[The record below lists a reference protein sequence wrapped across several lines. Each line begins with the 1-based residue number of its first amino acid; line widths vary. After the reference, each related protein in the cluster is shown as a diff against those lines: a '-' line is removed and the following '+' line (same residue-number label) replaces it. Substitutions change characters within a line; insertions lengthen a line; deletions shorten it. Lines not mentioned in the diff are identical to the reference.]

1 MKLALIAFSSFA
13 LFSCITLVAKAKKEK
28 PTALKVGDTAP
39 NFTLPNEKG
48 ESVTFHDIPG
58 KKVLYYYP
66 MDSTPG
72 CTKQACS
79 LRDGHKD
86 LTNKGITVV
95 GISSDSVASHQKFAK
110 NHKLPFTLLSDTK
123 NEVAKLYGTAGT
135 FINSRITFLVDE
147 KNKIVKI
154 LKDIH
159 VKSHAQQILKEF
171 GLEKTPNNPPTKK

>member
-1 MKLALIAFSSFA
+1 MKFTLITLVSLA
-13 LFSCITLVAKAKKEK
+13 LFSGITLVAKSKKEK
-28 PTALKVGDTAP
+28 PTELKVGDTAP

-48 ESVTFHDIPG
+48 ETVTFHDIAG

-79 LRDGHKD
+79 LRDGHQD
-86 LTNKGITVV
+86 LKNKGITVV
-95 GISSDSVASHQKFAK
+95 GISSDSVDSHKKFAQ
-110 NHKLPFTLLSDTK
+110 NHKLPFTLLSDVK

-135 FINSRITFLVDE
+135 FMNSRITFLVDE

-154 LKDIH
+154 LKDIK
-159 VKSHAQQILKEF
+159 VKSHAEQILKEF
-171 GLEKTPNNPPTKK
+171 GL

>member
-1 MKLALIAFSSFA
+1 MKVALITLASLALFSTIALIAKSKQK
-13 LFSCITLVAKAKKEK
+13 TEK
-28 PTALKVGDTAP
+28 SAELKVGDTAP

-48 ESVTFHDIPG
+48 ETVTFHDITG

-79 LRDGHKD
+79 LRDGHQD
-86 LTNKGITVV
+86 LKKKGITVV
-95 GISSDSVASHQKFAK
+95 GISSDSVDSHKKFAQ
-110 NHKLPFTLLSDTK
+110 NHKLPFTLLSDVK

-135 FINSRITFLVDE
+135 FMNSRITFLVDE

-154 LKDIH
+154 LKDIQ
-159 VKSHAQQILKEF
+159 VKNHAEQILKEF
-171 GLEKTPNNPPTKK
+171 GL

>member
-1 MKLALIAFSSFA
+1 MKLTLIALASFA
-13 LFSCITLVAKAKKEK
+13 LLTSATIIAKSKKEK
-28 PTALKVGDTAP
+28 PTELKIGDIAP

-48 ESVTFHDIPG
+48 ETVTFHTIPG

-79 LRDGHKD
+79 LRDGHQELK
-86 LTNKGITVV
+86 NKGVTVI
-95 GISSDSVASHQKFAK
+95 GISADSVESHKKFSQ

-135 FINSRITFLVDE
+135 FMNSRITFLVDE

-154 LKDIH
+154 LKDIK
-159 VKSHAQQILKEF
+159 VKDHANQILKEF
-171 GLEKTPNNPPTKK
+171 NL

>member
-1 MKLALIAFSSFA
+1 MKLTFIIVSCIA
-13 LFSCITLVAKAKKEK
+13 LFSSIALVAKSKKENPAK
-28 PTALKVGDTAP
+28 LKVGDTAP

-48 ESVTFHDIPG
+48 ETVTFHDIPG

-79 LRDGHKD
+79 LRDGHQD
-86 LTNKGITVV
+86 LKNKGITVV
-95 GISSDSVASHQKFAK
+95 GISSDSVASHKKFAES
-110 NHKLPFTLLSDTK
+110 HKLSFTLLSDTK

-135 FINSRITFLVDE
+135 FINSRITFLIDE

-154 LKDIH
+154 LKDIK
-159 VKSHAQQILKEF
+159 VKSHAEQILKEF
-171 GLEKTPNNPPTKK
+171 NL

>member
-1 MKLALIAFSSFA
+1 MKIALITIASLALLSSIA
-13 LFSCITLVAKAKKEK
+13 LVAKSKAKPAEL
-28 PTALKVGDTAP
+28 TVGDTAP

-48 ESVTFHDIPG
+48 EKITFHDIFG

-79 LRDGHKD
+79 LRDGHQD
-86 LTNKGITVV
+86 LKNKGITVI
-95 GISSDSVASHQKFAK
+95 GISSDSVDSHKKFAK
-110 NHKLPFTLLSDTK
+110 NHNLPFTLLSDTK

-159 VKSHAQQILKEF
+159 VKNHAEQILKEF
-171 GLEKTPNNPPTKK
+171 NIKK